1 MRASEGARPLA
12 RACDERGRHTEV
24 GPDLHAGG
32 LCPTRVVRRSR
43 DGFLAPAASIG
54 SPHPLP
60 TPLVTRLAWQ
70 RSSPRL
76 GAGRF
81 LPQVSSASSRRT
93 QTRRYEDLPV
103 AAGVRLLLRVPRDAA
118 AASGAPGDELCGRR
132 HPGVQQTKHGALH
145 ACSHID
151 GAGGQL
157 RQSSSDRL
165 CRPGTGS
172 PAAAC
177 LTFARGDGQSA

>member
-1 MRASEGARPLA
+1 MRGRGCLPAGSQMV
-12 RACDERGRHTEV
+12 ACDERPFPLGGAWLSGALACCEEV
-24 GPDLHAGG
+24 E
-32 LCPTRVVRRSR
+32 
-43 DGFLAPAASIG
+43 AASSFRLRASRG
-54 SPHPLP
+54 RDRHPVSELGASSQRSPVR
-60 TPLVTRLAWQ
+60 PLVA
-70 RSSPRL
+70 
-76 GAGRF
+76 
-81 LPQVSSASSRRT
+81 